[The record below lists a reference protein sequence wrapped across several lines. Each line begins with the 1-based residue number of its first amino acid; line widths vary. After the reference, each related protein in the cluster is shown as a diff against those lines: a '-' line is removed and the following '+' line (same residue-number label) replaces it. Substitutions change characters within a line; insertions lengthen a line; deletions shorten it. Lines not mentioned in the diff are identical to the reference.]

1 MRKCKWAGDAGD
13 EYCKDCN
20 GIDMI
25 VDGNSISCTE
35 CAGYEEGEEVVE
47 ETKQEESVEEE
58 TTNPPQMNPPKQ
70 EEPKKEEAPK
80 DAPKKSTKNKEKKEK
95 TSKTTSKKENVE
107 NDVKIEQE
115 STASE
120 VIDGVN
126 VLSLCYMSGCTVQ
139 KGESYFKF
147 NAQEEWKL
155 DINIINTTEK
165 IEEVREKLWAK
176 LNAEVDK
183 QVEDVLNS

>member
-1 MRKCKWAGDAGD
+1 MKKCKWAGDAGD

-20 GIDMI
+20 GCEMM
-25 VDGNSISCTE
+25 VDGVSVSCSE
-35 CAGYEEGEEVVE
+35 CAGYEEGTEDIQEKVVE
-47 ETKQEESVEEE
+47 EEPMNPPVEEE
-58 TTNPPQMNPPKQ
+58 P
-70 EEPKKEEAPK
+70 EEK
-80 DAPKKSTKNKEKKEK
+80 PKKSTKNKEKKEK

-107 NDVKIEQE
+107 NATKIEQE

-126 VLSLCYMSGCTVQ
+126 VLSLCYMSGCTIQ

-155 DINIINTTEK
+155 DLNIINTAEK

-176 LNAEVDK
+176 LNSEVDK